1 MAWCNNPEKPRTL
14 YPSRHKSPSSPSDLQ
29 GNLMARHYT
38 VNLVYA
44 QRKRALSRT
53 HPEKWMCEW
62 AGKHTFMR
70 LKVKWQNYVL
80 VFKIICE
87 GRGDGSEGEDG
98 SLAAET
104 DDPSLTPNLWP
115 PGPTWWRNIADS
127 WELSSD
133 CCTCA
138 CPHPAPLKKL
148 TDLGEPENFFC
159 FMLVLTE
166 TSERLFFFFFF

>member
-14 YPSRHKSPSSPSDLQ
+14 YPSRHKSPSSPSDLK

-53 HPEKWMCEW
+53 HPEKWTCEW

-80 VFKIICE
+80 VFKIIL
-87 GRGDGSEGEDG
+87 RGPGWWFRGWRWFAGCRDWWPKF
-98 SLAAET
+98 
-104 DDPSLTPNLWP
+104 DPQPLTPRTHMVEEYSWLLGIVLWLLHMWVP
-115 PGPTWWRNIADS
+115 PPCPPQKINRLRWT
-127 WELSSD
+127 WELFLFYDSTHWD
-133 CCTCA
+133 QCT
-138 CPHPAPLKKL
+138 
-148 TDLGEPENFFC
+148 
-159 FMLVLTE
+159 
-166 TSERLFFFFFF
+166 SFFFS